1 MKGSIMFALFFFL
14 LGCEAEHKSVG
25 ESVGRGVFDR
35 AEYQRGCIV
44 STDDVIIFWEDGST
58 TLLRKFVSVPMCK
71 GKYYEI
77 FYFKQDRKFEFIEK
91 GGEQNEDRRS

>member
-35 AEYQRGCIV
+35 AEYQKGCIV
-44 STDDVIIFWEDGST
+44 RTDDVIIFWEDGST
-58 TLLRKFVSVPMCK
+58 TLLRKFISVPMCK

-77 FYFKQDRKFEFIEK
+77 LYFKQDRKFEFMEK
-91 GGEQNEDRRS
+91 GGE